1 MHWESQSG
9 RYPRDPRLGHRPG
22 RSYSPS
28 APTQSILKDLVSTN
42 DGFISLDSSSS
53 NSLDTSKKLVIIT
66 GGSVAMGLGASRN
79 EKTISSQLQILLDTY
94 FPNEFCV
101 VNSACAAY
109 CSWQEF
115 IRYSMEL
122 SWMKPSITVS
132 IGSWNDFIHSSIGN
146 RYTGRWYR
154 NHDRSID
161 DLSESLFGLDES
173 VSIRKLLLQYLSKN
187 DFTRAITKAFYS
199 VIGSKSLTDSEI
211 KWGYHMAK
219 FTYKSNA
226 VANYV
231 HNMRQLNA
239 VASLYNGYFLSVV
252 QPWITQDVNNS
263 SQSTSDLLR
272 YASVNRGFLHT
283 RDQFYLDLES
293 ELDPSFMVKSPEF
306 EANDFVD
313 HCHLADCGQLKLA
326 KFVFSQLFPNEH

>member
-1 MHWESQSG
+1 M
-9 RYPRDPRLGHRPG
+9 
-22 RSYSPS
+22 
-28 APTQSILKDLVSTN
+28 ILFTLPLEIATLEDGTETTIVLSMICQNLYLDLRV
-42 DGFISLDSSSS
+42 GI
-53 NSLDTSKKLVIIT
+53 
-66 GGSVAMGLGASRN
+66 
-79 EKTISSQLQILLDTY
+79 Y
-94 FPNEFCV
+94 
-101 VNSACAAY
+101 
-109 CSWQEF
+109 
-115 IRYSMEL
+115 
-122 SWMKPSITVS
+122 
-132 IGSWNDFIHSSIGN
+132 
-146 RYTGRWYR
+146 
-154 NHDRSID
+154 
-161 DLSESLFGLDES
+161 
-173 VSIRKLLLQYLSKN
+173 KLLLNIYLKT
-187 DFTRAITKAFYS
+187 FTRAIAKAFYS

-252 QPWITQDVNNS
+252 QPWITQDANNS

-313 HCHLADCGQLKLA
+313 HCHLADCGLKLA
-326 KFVFSQLFPNEH
+326 KFVFSQLFPNEHKIASTILELFLMKFIISPSNNYLSDLWFALAYLPL